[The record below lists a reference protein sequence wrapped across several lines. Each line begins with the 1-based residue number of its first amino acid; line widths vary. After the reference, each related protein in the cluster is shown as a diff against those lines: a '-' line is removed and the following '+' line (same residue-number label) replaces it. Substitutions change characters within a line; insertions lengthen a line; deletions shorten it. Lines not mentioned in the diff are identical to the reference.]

1 MAEPCIFCKIVDK
14 EAPAD
19 VVHEADRIL
28 AFRDINPAA
37 PTHILLI
44 PKEHIP
50 SLREV
55 KGEHADML
63 IELMQA
69 AAHLAKAEGID
80 KGGWRFLTNVGRD
93 ALQSVAHLHFHLIGG
108 RGPMGWPPG

>member
-1 MAEPCIFCKIVDK
+1 MAEPCLFCKIVDK

-19 VVHEADRIL
+19 VVHETDTIL

-55 KGEHADML
+55 KAEHAGML
-63 IELMQA
+63 VQLFQA

-80 KGGWRFLTNVGRD
+80 VGRD
-93 ALQSVAHLHFHLIGG
+93 ALQSVPHLHFHLIGG
-108 RGPMGWPPG
+108 RGLMGWPPG

>member
-1 MAEPCIFCKIVDK
+1 MADDCIFCKIVAK
-14 EAPAD
+14 EAEAD
-19 VVHEADRIL
+19 VVHESDAIL

-55 KGEHADML
+55 GAEHADML
-63 IELMQA
+63 VELIGA
-69 AAHLAKAEGID
+69 ASDLAKAEGID
-80 KGGWRFLTNVGRD
+80 DGGWRFLTNVGRD
-93 ALQSVAHLHFHLIGG
+93 ALQSVDHLHFHLIGG
-108 RGPMGWPPG
+108 RGLMGWPPG

>member
-1 MAEPCIFCKIVDK
+1 MADCIFCRIVDR

-19 VVHEADRIL
+19 VVHESDTIL
-28 AFRDINPAA
+28 AFRDVNPTA

-55 KGEHADML
+55 TPEHAEML
-63 IELMQA
+63 VELTRVA
-69 AAHLAKAEGID
+69 ADLAKAEGID
-80 KGGWRFLTNVGRD
+80 EKGWRFLTNVGRD
-93 ALQSVAHLHFHLIGG
+93 ALQSVDHLHFHLIGG